1 MIGVIIVTHAEFG
14 ETLRKAAEGIVGRQE
29 QCLTF
34 SVITDLG
41 MNSIVEALDEGIKNV
56 DTGQGVIILT
66 DMFGGTPSNLSL
78 SFLGTRRLEVIT
90 GVNLPLLLKIFSN
103 RDLSLEQLAKQAKL
117 AGQQGILVAGE
128 VLKRKVADG
137 HA

>member
-34 SVITDLG
+34 SVTTDLG

-103 RDLSLEQLAKQAKL
+103 RELSLDQLAKQAKL

>member
-34 SVITDLG
+34 SVTTDLG

>member
-14 ETLRKAAEGIVGRQE
+14 ETLLKAAEGIVGRQE

-34 SVITDLG
+34 SVTTDHG

-56 DTGQGVIILT
+56 DSGQGVIILT

-103 RDLSLEQLAKQAKL
+103 RDLPLDQLAKQAKS